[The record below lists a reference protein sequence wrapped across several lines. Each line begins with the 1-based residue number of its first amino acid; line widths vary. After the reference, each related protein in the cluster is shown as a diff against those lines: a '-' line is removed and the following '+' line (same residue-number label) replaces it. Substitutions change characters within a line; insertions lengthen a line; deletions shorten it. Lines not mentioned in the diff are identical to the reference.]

1 MAFHGYLQIQP
12 FMTVLCVSHLRKKK
26 KDKDKEKSRDKEKD
40 KEKESEETE
49 KGLFCLTFCC

>member
-1 MAFHGYLQIQP
+1 MNICQY
-12 FMTVLCVSHLRKKK
+12 SHLDCTIGILLRKKK

-49 KGLFCLTFCC
+49 KGLFGLAFC

>member
-1 MAFHGYLQIQP
+1 MWH
-12 FMTVLCVSHLRKKK
+12 FMNICQYSHLDCTIGILLRKKK

-49 KGLFCLTFCC
+49 KGLFGLAFC